1 MANNYFQLKAFTI
14 LQEGCAMKVCTDSC
28 LFGAWVA
35 TELITESYNYK
46 NIIDI
51 GTGTGLLALML
62 AQKIDASILGVEID
76 ETAASVAA
84 QNAGNA
90 KFSNKVNIIQQDILH
105 LQQTNY
111 FDCII
116 SNPPF
121 YEGSLL
127 SESNAVNQARHQEG
141 LTIEQL
147 AMQCNV
153 LSTATASVAL
163 LAPFNREVAFMQAM
177 ADNGFFVKKLCRVSN
192 QTDKPY
198 IRTMFFFTK
207 NITEVLETT
216 IAIKEKNGN
225 YTKDFSSL
233 LRDYYL
239 AF

>member
-1 MANNYFQLKAFTI
+1 MANNYFQFKAFTI

-35 TELITESYNYK
+35 NELLIDSYSYK

-51 GTGTGLLALML
+51 GTGTGLLSLML

-76 ETAASVAA
+76 ETAASVAT
-84 QNAGNA
+84 QNVANTI
-90 KFSNKVNIIQQDILH
+90 FDNKINIVKQDILAV
-105 LQQTNY
+105 QQPNY

-127 SESNAVNQARHQEG
+127 SENYAANQARHQEG

-147 AMQCNV
+147 ATQCNL
-153 LSTATASVAL
+153 LSTANATVAI
-163 LAPFNREVAFMQAM
+163 LAPFNREDAFMQTM
-177 ADNGFFVKKLCRVSN
+177 AENGFFIKKLCRVSN
-192 QTDKPY
+192 QKDKPY
-198 IRTMFFFTK
+198 IRTMFLFTRE
-207 NITEVLETT
+207 TTDAVETT
-216 IAIKEKNGN
+216 ITIKDENGN
-225 YTKDFSSL
+225 YSKDFRSL
-233 LRDYYL
+233 LQDYYL